1 MLRLVLA
8 DNSSESPLAIA
19 VRIWCTKSQGNPVL
33 LVSYNL
39 TKGEETTLI
48 RQ

>member
-19 VRIWCTKSQGNPVL
+19 VRIWCTTSRDNPVL